1 MGYGG
6 PEFAKNKDK
15 LSKECKL
22 QRDAPLPPVDQKGFN
37 EDGDCVPEGNVLQQI
52 KVPALLRFHDFV
64 FVRERHV
71 FRASSLILLFF

>member
-52 KVPALLRFHDFV
+52 KVLALLRFHAVADPDQGYQGLSTSQIFN
-64 FVRERHV
+64 
-71 FRASSLILLFF
+71 LK

>member
-1 MGYGG
+1 MAQLRKSLSQSRSSIDSVESPPPMGYGG
-6 PEFAKNKDK
+6 PEFAKSKEK

-52 KVPALLRFHDFV
+52 KVPAH
-64 FVRERHV
+64 
-71 FRASSLILLFF
+71 